1 MSIVFGTFHP
11 KTTPEE
17 LEQAEAIRRGE
28 DGLARGFATLNG

>member
-1 MSIVFGTFHP
+1 VSIVFGTFHP

-28 DGLARGFATLNG
+28 TD